1 MLTTSGGLSTGGIVG
16 VGVIGIA
23 GVVTTTLEVTI
34 ENGVELLINGDETE
48 DRSDREVE
56 RIRVD
61 DGDDV
66 GEELTDEEMAVNV
79 ERDDTLEVAGNSA
92 VEVATVELTKLEV
105 GLSRV
110 TTDVTL
116 PMTSDDVG
124 EKNSDVAMPVDVTAI
139 TELATDV

>member
-1 MLTTSGGLSTGGIVG
+1 LRTSGGLSTGGIVG

-23 GVVTTTLEVTI
+23 GVVTTTLEVTV

-116 PMTSDDVG
+116 LITSDDVG
-124 EKNSDVAMPVDVTAI
+124 EKNSDVAMPVAVTAI
-139 TELATDV
+139 TELAKGV

>member
-1 MLTTSGGLSTGGIVG
+1 
-16 VGVIGIA
+16 
-23 GVVTTTLEVTI
+23 
-34 ENGVELLINGDETE
+34 
-48 DRSDREVE
+48 
-56 RIRVD
+56 
-61 DGDDV
+61 
-66 GEELTDEEMAVNV
+66 MAVNV

>member
-1 MLTTSGGLSTGGIVG
+1 LRTSGGLSTGGIVG

-23 GVVTTTLEVTI
+23 GVVTTTLEVTV

-79 ERDDTLEVAGNSA
+79 ERDDTLEVAGNP
-92 VEVATVELTKLEV
+92 TVELTKLEV

-116 PMTSDDVG
+116 LITSDDVG
-124 EKNSDVAMPVDVTAI
+124 EKNSDVAMPVAVTAI
-139 TELATDV
+139 TELAKGV